1 MASAI
6 TLNMAV
12 VMRLGDLRAESFGKE
27 FWQIYHVKIPCQ
39 NISSQIFVPKVS
51 AQLLNFG
58 SEF

>member
-1 MASAI
+1 
-6 TLNMAV
+6 MAV

-39 NISSQIFVPKVS
+39 NISSQIFVPEVL